1 MKKFFQQKN
10 KAFTLIETLV
20 AISIF
25 TMSILGLMSV
35 LSSGI
40 ASTNYAKQ
48 KIIASYLAQ
57 EGIEYVRNMRDNLVL
72 FDPISP
78 QNGWN
83 AFLSANKSYP
93 ISGSDFPGFGRTI
106 STTAVAG
113 TTDEIKISST
123 VSWTQGSGVRS
134 VTFSENLYNW
144 IE

>member
-1 MKKFFQQKN
+1 MKKIFKQKN
-10 KAFTLIETLV
+10 KGFTLVETLV

-35 LSSGI
+35 LASGI
-40 ASTNYAKQ
+40 ADTNYAKQ
-48 KIIASYLAQ
+48 KIVASYLAQ

-72 FDPISP
+72 FDAVSP
-78 QNGWN
+78 QNGWT
-83 AFLSANKSYP
+83 AFRSANKNYP
-93 ISGSDFPGFGRTI
+93 ISGSDFSGFSRTM

-123 VSWTQGSGVRS
+123 VSWNQGSGVRS